1 MNIVKKLMAFLLML
15 SICFVGLPTK
25 TEAANPT
32 DWWADR
38 DAEVTPYIY
47 SYLIDHAGFSAYTF
61 ANQPVKMYP
70 TDTLE
75 FKVLHKTDSF
85 FVGHFRNEKT
95 HVLVAKNGLV
105 LAFSPKEMAHRMSLN
120 KSANEPI
127 LHLKSLDRAVRTFI
141 GPKIENAS
149 YINFASLNSN
159 KLSVFRDTDFNI
171 DIPANSTINHLAVHQ
186 NLPSGAF
193 ALIGDGRYTE
203 LPANLL
209 TPGKKHSLHIQGFN
223 FKIDEQ
229 TLTAAPINTAT
240 IFYTANDFMKI
251 NYGDKFEHYALTN
264 HFKPM
269 ISDMTNKHGA
279 HGDVV
284 WAVKKGLLRGYE
296 DGSFKPERELT
307 ESQFVSVFAKYLGIN
322 TSLDGETPGYNMEG
336 AYTYLEQFGFP
347 LKGYHDKK
355 ARSMPVTR
363 GVIAQ
368 TLSMSQGG
376 PSDVKGAY
384 QFLYKNG
391 LTVVNSFPKFNANSS
406 LKRSH
411 ISSFFQR
418 MDERG
423 MHTIQR

>member
-1 MNIVKKLMAFLLML
+1 MTKMKKLLALLL
-15 SICFVGLPTK
+15 TFSICLGFQTN

-61 ANQPVKMYP
+61 ANTPVKMYP

-105 LAFSPKEMAHRMSLN
+105 VAFSPKEIAHRMSPNLLN
-120 KSANEPI
+120 DDPI
-127 LHLKSLDRAVRTFI
+127 LHLHSLDRAVGTFI
-141 GPKIENAS
+141 GPKIQIAS
-149 YINFASLNSN
+149 YLNFESLNSN
-159 KLSVFRDTDFNI
+159 KLSVFRNTDFRI
-171 DIPANSTINHLAVHQ
+171 DIPAKSIVNNVAVHL
-186 NLPSGAF
+186 NFPNGTF
-193 ALIGDGRYTE
+193 PLIGDGRYAE
-203 LPANLL
+203 LPASLL
-209 TPGKKHSLHIQGFN
+209 TPGKSHSLHLEGLN

-229 TLTAAPINTAT
+229 PYTAAPINTVT
-240 IFYTANDFMKI
+240 IFYTSKDFMKV
-251 NYGDKFEHYALTN
+251 NYGDNFVHYELN
-264 HFKPM
+264 NNFKPM
-269 ISDMTNKHGA
+269 ISDMTDKHGA

-284 WAVKKGLLRGYE
+284 WAVKKGLIRGYE
-296 DGSFKPERELT
+296 DGSFKPERALT
-307 ESQFVSVFAKYLGIN
+307 ESQFVSVFSKYLGIN
-322 TSLDGETPGYNMEG
+322 TSLDGKTPGYNMEG

-347 LKGYHDKK
+347 LNGYHDKK
-355 ARSMPVTR
+355 ARALPVSR
-363 GVIAQ
+363 GVIAR

-376 PSDVKGAY
+376 PSDMLGAY
-384 QFLYKNG
+384 KFLYQNG
-391 LTVVNSFPKFNANSS
+391 LTVIDNYHLFGIHKS

-423 MHTIQR
+423 MHTIQ